1 MAIKISSVT
10 VSPNVV
16 NTGDK
21 VTVTITAN
29 DVTWSVVKN
38 DFANWNELKTTLQ
51 NWNAL
56 VNYH

>member
-16 NTGDK
+16 NTGDT

-29 DVTWSVVKN
+29 DVTWSVVKD

-51 NWNAL
+51 NGTL
-56 VNYH
+56 L